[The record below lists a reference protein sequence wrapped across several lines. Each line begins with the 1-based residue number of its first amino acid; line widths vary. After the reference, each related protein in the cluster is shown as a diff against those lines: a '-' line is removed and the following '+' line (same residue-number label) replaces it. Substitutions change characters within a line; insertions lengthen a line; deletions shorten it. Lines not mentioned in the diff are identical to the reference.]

1 MRASGIA
8 SAVMKGA
15 GLHASLL
22 TVGTYDEP
30 EVMPEDKEETDRA
43 WKLG

>member
-1 MRASGIA
+1 
-8 SAVMKGA
+8 MKGA

-22 TVGTYDEP
+22 TVGTNDES
-30 EVMPEDKEETDRA
+30 EVMPEEKEETDRA